1 MGRRSDAA
9 ARAGSRRSQGG
20 FVHSL
25 SARPAATERG
35 GPWAALSCWRGSE
48 APPRR
53 PRRAASP
60 SWSLP
65 LSPPAGHR
73 VAEEATGWPSHG
85 VVAQRSMQARAA
97 ARNPQARERLREP
110 ARTTGPRA
118 FELRAQPARA
128 CVLGPLLQER
138 GIATQRRRRC
148 GRRQRCPRGVPD
160 RAKGFASQGCRRS
173 SGQGIHQGLRPCA
186 SPRAGWVVRKA
197 GSASC

>member
-1 MGRRSDAA
+1 M
-9 ARAGSRRSQGG
+9 
-20 FVHSL
+20 
-25 SARPAATERG
+25 AATNAGTRLPGRADSCCG
-35 GPWAALSCWRGSE
+35 GGLPAS
-48 APPRR
+48 PDR
-53 PRRAASP
+53 PQHAASP
-60 SWSLP
+60 SLV
-65 LSPPAGHR
+65 LTLISPRWAQGCR
-73 VAEEATGWPSHG
+73 GGDWVASHG